1 VSATR
6 ESSDR
11 AFRLLQGF
19 GLLVAGLT
27 LATGIW
33 LTVPGSQVYLGNVSD
48 PFDRKVFA
56 ALALGLPGC
65 ACGVLTT
72 WLAAR
77 GRPWDGF
84 RLTAIA
90 LGSLNAATIAA
101 WGIIHLMKS
110 GAIRF

>member
-1 VSATR
+1 MSAPR
-6 ESSDR
+6 ESSDQ
-11 AFRLLQGF
+11 AFRLLQGW

-33 LTVPGSQVYLGNVSD
+33 LTVQGGQVFLGAVAD

-56 ALALGLPGC
+56 ALNLGIPAC
-65 ACGVLTT
+65 ACGAVIA
-72 WLAAR
+72 WLAGQ

-84 RLTAIA
+84 RFTATGLAA
-90 LGSLNAATIAA
+90 LNLATILA
-101 WGIIHLMKS
+101 WGVLDLVKS